1 MNYEKE
7 KKENYTVYSISGNLD
22 IYSINDLKKELLKS
36 IDEEKIERLVFNMK
50 KVQHMD
56 SSGIGFLAFFYKKM
70 KTNDGKFILTEIAP
84 HVMAILNM
92 ASLDSYFEIK
102 KSENEII

>member
-7 KKENYTVYSISGNLD
+7 KKENYTVYHISGNLD
-22 IYSINDLKKELLKS
+22 IYSINDFKKELSKS
-36 IDEEKIERLVFNMK
+36 IDQEKIECLVFNMK

-56 SSGIGFLAFFYKKM
+56 SSGIGFLAFFHKKM
-70 KTNDGKFILTEIAP
+70 KSSGRFVLINVESP
-84 HVMAILNM
+84 VMAILNM

-102 KSENEII
+102 NSENDL